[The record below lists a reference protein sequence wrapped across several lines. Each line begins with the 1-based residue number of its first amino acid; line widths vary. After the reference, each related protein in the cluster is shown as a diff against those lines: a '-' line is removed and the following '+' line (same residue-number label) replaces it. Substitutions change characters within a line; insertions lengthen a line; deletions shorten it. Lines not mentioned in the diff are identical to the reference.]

1 MPRKNLFIVFLMSN
15 HCDNNDWQVTPKFL
29 LILFLIPWFI
39 LTVKYF
45 IPTKQSSNNLCL
57 KFLSSLIY
65 VVVHLGNM
73 AAFDMSLPEAV
84 VSPGKGY

>member
-1 MPRKNLFIVFLMSN
+1 MVYPDLQMFHPHRAVF
-15 HCDNNDWQVTPKFL
+15 Q
-29 LILFLIPWFI
+29 
-39 LTVKYF
+39 
-45 IPTKQSSNNLCL
+45 LCL